1 MCTHVLTNRSVLLNC
16 YAREILMSKEKIFAI
31 AEIQMK
37 NGGYDALSFRKIAE
51 ELKITKGNVHHHFHT
66 KEELAIA
73 VANYY
78 TQVYFS
84 RISGFWKLHSPDYVA
99 FLKAIEDMFWEE
111 VEKMNSCKVCVVSQV
126 ARQDNVPQRLLD
138 VARNHYQQFHA
149 NFRKFGQISI
159 DAGMIRDG
167 LDAETLAVQTMMLVN
182 GMTAAAQRFS
192 SPEEARQVLQNQF
205 SNLAKGFG
213 R

>member
-1 MCTHVLTNRSVLLNC
+1 MR
-16 YAREILMSKEKIFAI
+16 KEEIFAI

-37 NGGYDALSFRKIAE
+37 NGGYNALSFRKIAE

-73 VANYY
+73 VANHY
-78 TQVYFS
+78 TQCYIS
-84 RISGFWKLHSPDYVA
+84 RISGFWELHSPDYVA
-99 FLKAIEDMFWEE
+99 FLKAIEEMFWQE
-111 VEKMNSCKVCVVSQV
+111 VAETHSSKVCVVSQV
-126 ARQDNVPQRLLD
+126 ARQHNVPQRLLD
-138 VARNHYQQFHA
+138 VVRHHYQRFHEIL
-149 NFRKFGQISI
+149 RTYGQISI
-159 DAGMIRDG
+159 DVGMVRDG

-182 GMTAAAQRFS
+182 GLSASAQRFT

-205 SNLAKGFG
+205 SNLAKGFA